1 MIELF
6 DTISSY
12 WNKLIEFFSVVWEK
26 IVDAWT
32 TMQIVSNLLPAGLIG
47 VFLTAIILII
57 ILRVINR

>member
-1 MIELF
+1 MIEFL

-12 WNKLIEFFSVVWEK
+12 WNKILEFTSVVWK
-26 IVDAWT
+26 HIVDSWT
-32 TMQIVSNLLPAGLIG
+32 TMQNLSNIIPAGLVG